1 MTDRFADRLAP
12 ETYRSDEP
20 WGISL
25 VEAGRP
31 VDWTESMPDE
41 HDAIPERIGQRL
53 LALAQAYEL
62 HQLSTLEPHA
72 QNRLNSQQAAS
83 LVEEL
88 DFLFERVNDE
98 AL

>member
-1 MTDRFADRLAP
+1 
-12 ETYRSDEP
+12 
-20 WGISL
+20 
-25 VEAGRP
+25 
-31 VDWTESMPDE
+31 MPDE